1 MQTGIAVLVMFNVF
15 RDVVLFDTARSVE
28 EPNL

>member
-1 MQTGIAVLVMFNVF
+1 LVMFNVF

-28 EPNL
+28 EPNLWNVGN